1 MQAVEA
7 ARNRITVNSRQRST
21 WVAFGAKRTLTEPR
35 SERPKI
41 ANRAKFCVSIFA
53 LGKTAQNGRLGAYSQ
68 NGEYNRYAEVNE
80 ALSPTRV
87 AESAV

>member
-7 ARNRITVNSRQRST
+7 AKNRITVNSRQRST
-21 WVAFGAKRTLTEPR
+21 WVAFGAKRTLTDPR

-53 LGKTAQNGRLGAYSQ
+53 
-68 NGEYNRYAEVNE
+68 
-80 ALSPTRV
+80 
-87 AESAV
+87 

>member
-35 SERPKI
+35 REQPKI
-41 ANRAKFCVSIFA
+41 VNPRKQWQPLMNSAMLAARSD
-53 LGKTAQNGRLGAYSQ
+53 Q
-68 NGEYNRYAEVNE
+68 GER
-80 ALSPTRV
+80 R
-87 AESAV
+87 